1 MANRFLTVMFSM
13 QFLIYNI
20 VPYFTLAFIHYKNF
34 KPDPKQHEETFPSAS
49 PAIESAALSI
59 SDEIVVESANGSGF
73 ENSVD

>member
-1 MANRFLTVMFSM
+1 MFSM

-34 KPDPKQHEETFPSAS
+34 KPDPKQQETFPSAS
-49 PAIESAALSI
+49 PAMFSLAMIESGALSI
-59 SDEIVVESANGSGF
+59 SDENVVESANGSRF